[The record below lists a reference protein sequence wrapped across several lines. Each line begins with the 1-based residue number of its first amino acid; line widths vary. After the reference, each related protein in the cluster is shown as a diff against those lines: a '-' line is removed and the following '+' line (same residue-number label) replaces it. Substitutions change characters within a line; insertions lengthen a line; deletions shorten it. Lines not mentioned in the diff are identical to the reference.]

1 MQASQVSRMVK
12 RWLNFWVRTVGGE
25 EGGPTWVS
33 WYPET
38 IAENDG
44 KVDLNKEILKYDH
57 ISGD

>member
-1 MQASQVSRMVK
+1 MVK

-38 IAENDG
+38 IAENDPG